1 MGLARSRALAAAG
14 VETIRDLLLHLPLR
28 FVEHPEAV
36 ALADQP
42 LIEGPVAVI
51 GRLERVQQRSPR
63 RRLTLVTAELVDGP
77 RRLRV
82 VWFNQPWRARL
93 GSGPWIARGELRRT
107 DFGWQ
112 LQGPELLEPRPG
124 GRAAGATPVYPAL
137 AGLPPAVLAAMIEA
151 ALATTEQLVDPLP
164 AELLQRRGLPWL
176 GAALAALH
184 RRPATDAAWQRLVW
198 GELLEHQ
205 LLVLARRARR
215 RARAKPHRYRIDDRV
230 RAAARE
236 ILPFSLTAGQK
247 QALAEIVA
255 DLREP
260 GPMARLLHGE
270 VGSGKTVVAVLAML
284 IAAESGMQS
293 ALLAPT
299 EVLAEQ
305 HAAAL
310 ERLFAGRHRV
320 VLVTADRRDPAARR
334 ALERGEVAV
343 AVGTHALLGEGVTF
357 SRLALVVV
365 DEMHR
370 FGVAQRAAL
379 HAKGRRPDLLLMSAT
394 PIPRSLAL
402 SVFGDLDC
410 SVLAELPAGR
420 AGIETAVLPASRR
433 EALERR
439 LREVLEAGERVFV
452 VLPRID
458 SSEEPVPTLER
469 EGRRWLEILGAE
481 RCRLVH
487 GRMSSSEVRG
497 ALAGLRTGVVQ
508 ALVATSVIEVGI
520 DVPEATWMVI
530 DGAEHFGLAQ
540 LHQLRGRVG
549 RGDKPGRCV
558 ALHGEIGDAARSR
571 LDAFAATMDGFA
583 LADADLL
590 QRGPGELLGRRQAGS
605 ARFRFADPLR
615 DRELLAWAH
624 EDAAALLAS
633 PGAPAWVAAARAGA
647 VAFGPTA
654 SGDKNEG
661 TEGLQR
667 GAPKVP

>member
-1 MGLARSRALAAAG
+1 VGAARARALAAAG
-14 VETIRDLLLHLPLR
+14 IESVRDLLLHLPLR

-51 GRLERVQQRSPR
+51 GRLERLQQRSPR
-63 RRLTLVTAELVDGP
+63 RRLTLVSGELVDGP
-77 RRLRV
+77 RRLPV

-93 GSGPWIARGELRRT
+93 GPGPWVARGELRRN

-112 LQGPELLEPRPG
+112 LQSPELLEPRPG
-124 GRAAGATPVYPAL
+124 VGAAAAAPVYPAL

-151 ALATTEQLVDPLP
+151 ALVAAQGLEDPLP
-164 AELLQRRGLPWL
+164 AELRERRGLPPL
-176 GAALAALH
+176 GAALSALH
-184 RRPATDAAWQRLVW
+184 QQAGATPARQRLVW
-198 GELLEHQ
+198 GELLQHQ

-215 RARAKPHRYRIDDRV
+215 RARAKGHHYRIDDRL
-230 RAAARE
+230 RAVARE
-236 ILPFSLTAGQK
+236 ILPFALTAGQK
-247 QALAEIVA
+247 LALAEIVA

-270 VGSGKTVVAVLAML
+270 VGSGKTVVAALAML
-284 IAAESGMQS
+284 IAAESGLQS
-293 ALLAPT
+293 ALLVPT

-310 ERLFAGRHRV
+310 ERLFGGRHRV
-320 VLVTADRRDPAARR
+320 ALVTADRRDEPARR
-334 ALERGEVAV
+334 GLERGDVAV
-343 AVGTHALLGEGVTF
+343 AVGTHALLGEGVAF
-357 SRLALVVV
+357 ARLALVVV

-402 SVFGDLDC
+402 SAFGDLDA
-410 SVLAELPAGR
+410 SVLAELPGGR
-420 AGIETAVLPASRR
+420 AGIETAVLPAGRR
-433 EALERR
+433 PALERR
-439 LREVLEAGERVFV
+439 LCEVLDAGERVFV
-452 VLPRID
+452 VLPRIEAND
-458 SSEEPVPTLER
+458 DAVPTLER
-469 EGRRWLEILGAE
+469 EGRRWLEALGAE
-481 RCRLVH
+481 RSRLVH
-487 GRMSSSEVRG
+487 GRLSSSEVRS
-497 ALAGLRTGVVQ
+497 ALAALRTGGAQ

-558 ALHGEIGDAARSR
+558 ALHGDIGEAARAR

-583 LADADLL
+583 LADADLI
-590 QRGPGELLGRRQAGS
+590 QRGPGELLGQRQAGS
-605 ARFRFADPLR
+605 AALRFADPLR

-624 EDAAALLAS
+624 EDAATLLAS
-633 PGAPAWVAAARAGA
+633 PQATDWVAAARAGA
-647 VAFGPTA
+647 LAFGSTA
-654 SGDKNEG
+654 SEDKG
-661 TEGLQR
+661 R
-667 GAPKVP
+667 RD

>member
-1 MGLARSRALAAAG
+1 MAVSADAPITSLPGVGVARARALAAAG
-14 VETIRDLLLHLPLR
+14 VESVRDLLLHLPLR
-28 FVEHPEAV
+28 FVEHPDAV
-36 ALADQP
+36 ALSDQP
-42 LIEGPVAVI
+42 LIEGAVAVI
-51 GRLERVQQRSPR
+51 GRLENVQQRSPR
-63 RRLTLVTAELVDGP
+63 RRLTLVTAELVDGT
-77 RRLRV
+77 RRLPI

-93 GSGPWIARGELRRT
+93 GPGPWIARGELRRN

-112 LQGPELLEPRPG
+112 LQSPELLEPRPG
-124 GRAAGATPVYPAL
+124 VGAAAATPMYPAL

-151 ALATTEQLVDPLP
+151 TLVAAEQLEDPLP
-164 AELLQRRGLPWL
+164 AELGERRGLPQL
-176 GAALAALH
+176 GAALLALH
-184 RRPATDAAWQRLVW
+184 QGAGATSAWQRLVW
-198 GELLEHQ
+198 GELLQHQ

-215 RARAKPHRYRIDDRV
+215 RARAKGHHYRIDDRV
-230 RAAARE
+230 RAVARE
-236 ILPFSLTAGQK
+236 ILPFALTAGQK

-270 VGSGKTVVAVLAML
+270 VGSGKTVVAALAML

-320 VLVTADRRDPAARR
+320 ALVTADRRDPAARR

-343 AVGTHALLGEGVTF
+343 AVGTHALLGEGVAF
-357 SRLALVVV
+357 ARLALVVV

-402 SVFGDLDC
+402 SAFGDLDG
-410 SVLAELPAGR
+410 SVLAELPGGR
-420 AGIETAVLPASRR
+420 AGIETAVLHSGRR
-433 EALERR
+433 PALERR
-439 LREVLEAGERVFV
+439 LREILDAGERVFV
-452 VLPRID
+452 VLPRIEANED
-458 SSEEPVPTLER
+458 AVPALER
-469 EGRRWLEILGAE
+469 EGRRWLEALGAQ

-487 GRMSSSEVRG
+487 GRMSSGEVRG
-497 ALAGLRTGVVQ
+497 ALAGLRTGVIQ
-508 ALVATSVIEVGI
+508 ALIATSVIEVGI

-549 RGDKPGRCV
+549 RGGKPGRCV
-558 ALHGEIGDAARSR
+558 ALHGDIGDAARAR

-583 LADADLL
+583 LADADLI
-590 QRGPGELLGRRQAGS
+590 QRGPGELLGQRQAGS
-605 ARFRFADPLR
+605 AAFRFADPLR
-615 DRELLAWAH
+615 DRELLSWAH
-624 EDAAALLAS
+624 EDAATLLAS
-633 PGAPAWVAAARAGA
+633 PRAAEWVAAARAGA
-647 VAFGPTA
+647 LAFGPPSPPSA
-654 SGDKNEG
+654 D
-661 TEGLQR
+661 
-667 GAPKVP
+667 